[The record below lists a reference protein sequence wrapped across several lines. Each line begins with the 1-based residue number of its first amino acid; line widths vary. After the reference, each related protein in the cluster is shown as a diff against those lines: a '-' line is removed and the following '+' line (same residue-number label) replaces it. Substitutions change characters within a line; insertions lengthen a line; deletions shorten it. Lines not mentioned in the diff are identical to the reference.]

1 MPHWVERMQEAETE
15 ELILTIRLKS
25 KQITVSL
32 VYLSFLPVKY
42 TETNFY
48 MILKEWKIDMKNTN
62 LETIINISPKTY
74 K

>member
-1 MPHWVERMQEAETE
+1 VERMQEAETE

-48 MILKEWKIDMKNTN
+48 MILKE
-62 LETIINISPKTY
+62 
-74 K
+74 

>member
-1 MPHWVERMQEAETE
+1 
-15 ELILTIRLKS
+15 
-25 KQITVSL
+25 